1 MLRPGDR
8 SSRWNDNLSRQLQDL
23 RQDQWDRW
31 MRGDRVEARGYF
43 TQWPELFQNREAALD
58 LIYSQY
64 CLSETMGIPPSREE
78 YCSKYPEFAEELHRL
93 LEVHQ
98 ELGNPI
104 GSSVIFQTLSLDGSQ
119 STVEAQSKNANQSN
133 GTNHFH
139 LVRLGRYELFERVG
153 QGAFGTVYRAF
164 DGTLNRVVAL
174 KIPRATRFASE
185 ADEER
190 FFREAS
196 AIAQLDHPGIVR
208 VFDVGRDE
216 GIPYIVAEF
225 IQGTVL
231 SKRMEAGRFDFRD
244 AADLVMQVA
253 IAIDHAHRQ
262 GIIHRDLKPSNII
275 IDQDD
280 RPRVLDFGLAKSD
293 STQSLVS
300 LDGAIVG
307 APAYMSPEQ
316 ASGKAN
322 RADARSDVYS
332 LGVILYQ
339 LLTGELP
346 FRGTC
351 EAIFHQ
357 LRFEDPTEARR
368 LDPQIPKDLNTICMR
383 SLAKEPNRR
392 FSSAKELADDLNRF
406 LTKQPIHSRPVGRF
420 EKLRLACIRNPRVSA
435 LAASAL
441 LVLVAGSVISSFFAV
456 QSSISEARAQRQ
468 SHLLQ
473 RTLYNN
479 HVTLV
484 QHALGSGQSA
494 RAIGLLEKSNPELR
508 RWEYQYWTSKLREDL
523 RTLQI
528 APDSVVACQS
538 TGSIFV
544 VGNADGTVDVYD
556 AITGQKTRRIAMHE
570 KPITALCFS
579 PDDSMLLSAAEDSS
593 VRAWSIETLTQAS
606 QVEPIKKYETALG
619 TVTSF
624 VFHPKG
630 DQFAMGSKAG
640 FWQFRNKKTY
650 AMLFNLSLGG
660 SSIAVAFTPSE
671 KEYVFAV
678 GNDLVP
684 VENPGGAKKAILT
697 HDAPITG
704 MAWSADGLWYVS
716 SSQDR
721 TVKIWNRENE
731 LENTLRGHT
740 DAVLCCAISP
750 SSDMV
755 ASAGADT
762 SIRIWDTRTGTP
774 TRTFHGHTSPIKRL
788 AFLASGEL
796 LASIDQSG
804 CTKLWDMRENHL
816 NSYSVASKK
825 SGKGRIAF
833 SPDGRWIVS
842 AANDGT
848 LRLYDAASDSEIQV
862 LIDCM
867 NRCDGLIF
875 AQGGQQ
881 LLAVCDGVLHAWE
894 VPHHSSNSTS
904 MSVLF
909 DPLAPDAFPGPLQSH
924 EPLQSIAISP
934 SETFFACAVNKTAIV
949 SNLENGSTQTCG
961 KHSSPIVTL
970 TFHPDSSKLATG
982 CADGSVRL
990 WSVETGSETVFPKE
1004 HSKAISDLSFSPR
1017 GDLLVSASDDGTVRL
1032 WRVDGGPSVHA
1043 ITGHAAPVNSVSF
1056 DFSGD
1061 RILTASD
1068 DHTLRLWDTQEA
1080 VEIMSLECDPRAQA
1094 RFSPDGSQV
1103 AFNSIAMGIKHIDPT
1118 SRADDEKMARWEASR
1133 LADRYPLLR
1142 DASSALNQHLHWS
1155 PESRKAAETF
1165 LGAASS
1171 TDADCARRALSLL
1184 LFPNSDRVS
1193 KATAMATAFSQYT
1206 TDDQRAKTLLAA
1218 SLYAADRIDDARN
1231 LLPTSSDIHDGATAM
1246 VYLLANPSIDLQ
1258 DKDTSRLI
1266 ELAQGMAS
1274 LPKKD
1279 GLQHVTVQFFYS
1291 ALNRR
1296 LLRVRAACQ
1305 GGDFEGACKDL
1316 CFVSQFLPL
1325 TDDQREMLAACLAVQ
1340 RRWSDAAKAH
1350 DLVAHAED
1358 DWLYLINNAILKI
1371 AADDQ
1376 EGYRRT
1382 CERILSF
1389 EHRQPDP
1396 TKAIFC
1402 AIACLI
1408 GEHAVDD
1415 PQQLV
1420 ELVQGFEGIPEVHP
1434 GIPILLSMAYL
1445 RCDRLEEAQSTL
1457 RPMLFLTEFAASGIA
1472 ARVLGAQ
1479 PVETKITELFCV
1491 STMLQIEDRL
1501 GQRESVEARS
1511 RRMEQLI
1518 EELDRI
1524 PPVYDGRTG
1533 PWGPRAVAHLGRR
1546 VLERSREQRSAEP
1559 SPDHR
1564 KKVR

>member
-1 MLRPGDR
+1 MLHSGDQ
-8 SSRWNDNLSRQLQDL
+8 SSRLGEDIFRRLQGL
-23 RQDQWDRW
+23 RREQYDRW
-31 MRGDRVEARGYF
+31 MRGDRVEAREYF
-43 TQWPELFQNREAALD
+43 VQWPDLFENREAALD

-64 CLSETMGIPPSREE
+64 CLAEDTDTPPCREE

-93 LEVHQ
+93 LDVHQ
-98 ELGNPI
+98 ELGNLS
-104 GSSVIFQTLSLDGSQ
+104 GSSVIFQTMILDSTQ
-119 STVEAQSKNANQSN
+119 STLEPKKVNANPPAEPK
-133 GTNHFH
+133 GFPF
-139 LVRLGRYELFERVG
+139 VRLGRFEVFERVG
-153 QGAFGTVYRAF
+153 QGAFGTVYRAV
-164 DGTLNRVVAL
+164 DTTLNRVVAL

-196 AIAQLDHPGIVR
+196 AVAQLDHPGIVR

-231 SKRMEAGRFDFRD
+231 SKHMEADRFDFRN
-244 AADLVMQVA
+244 AAGLVMQVA

-275 IDQDD
+275 IDQHD

-293 STQSLVS
+293 SAQSLVS

-357 LRFEDPTEARR
+357 LRFEAPTEARR
-368 LDPQIPKDLNTICMR
+368 LDPQIPKDLNTISMR

-420 EKLRLACIRNPRVSA
+420 EKLRLACMRNPGISA

-441 LVLVAGSVISSFFAV
+441 LVLVAGAVISSFFAV

-479 HVTLV
+479 HVALV

-508 RWEYQYWTSKLREDL
+508 RWEWQYWTSKLRQDL
-523 RTLQI
+523 RTLRI
-528 APDSVVACQS
+528 APDSVVACQA
-538 TGSIFV
+538 TGELMA
-544 VGNADGTVDVYD
+544 VGNTDGSADLYH
-556 AITGQKTRRIAMHE
+556 AISGQRIRRIAIHQA
-570 KPITALCFS
+570 PITALCFS
-579 PDDSMLLSAAEDSS
+579 PDGSMLLSAAQDSS
-593 VRAWSIETLTQAS
+593 VRAWDTNTLMHEIHTD
-606 QVEPIKKYETALG
+606 PINMYETAIG
-619 TVTSF
+619 TVKSF

-650 AMLFNLSLGG
+650 AMLFNRELGD

-671 KEYVFAV
+671 KEYVFV
-678 GNDLVP
+678 IGNDLVP

-704 MAWSADGLWYVS
+704 MACSADGLWYVS

-721 TVKIWNRENE
+721 TVKIWNREKE
-731 LENTLRGHT
+731 SENILRGHT

-750 SSDMV
+750 SSDIV

-762 SIRIWDTRTGTP
+762 SIRIWETRTGTP
-774 TRTFHGHTSPIKRL
+774 IHTFHGHTSPVKRL
-788 AFLASGEL
+788 AFMISGEL
-796 LASIDQSG
+796 LASVDQSG
-804 CTKLWDMRENHL
+804 CTKLWEMKENHL
-816 NSYSVASKK
+816 DSYSVASKK

-833 SPDGRWIVS
+833 SPDGLWLVS

-848 LRLYDAASDSEIQV
+848 LRLYDATSDSEIQV
-862 LIDCM
+862 LVDGM

-875 AQGGQQ
+875 SQGGQR

-894 VPHHSSNSTS
+894 VPLRSSNASS

-909 DPLAPDAFPGPLQSH
+909 DPLAPDALPGPLQSH

-934 SETFFACAVNKTAIV
+934 SEKFFACAVNDTVIV
-949 SNLENGSTQTCG
+949 SNLENGHRQTCG
-961 KHSSPIVTL
+961 KYSSPIVAL

-982 CADGSVRL
+982 CADGSVWL
-990 WSVETGSETVFPKE
+990 WNVASGSVTVFPKE
-1004 HSKAISDLSFSPR
+1004 HSRAISDLSFSPR
-1017 GDLLVSASDDGTVRL
+1017 GDLMVSASDDGTVRL

-1043 ITGHAAPVNSVSF
+1043 ITGHVAPVNSVSF

-1080 VEIMSLECDPRAQA
+1080 VEIMSLECDPSTQA

-1103 AFNSIAMGIKHIDPT
+1103 AFNSIALGIKHFDTT
-1118 SRADDEKMARWEASR
+1118 SRSDDEKMARWEASR
-1133 LADRYPLLR
+1133 LAGRYPLLR
-1142 DASSALNQHLHWS
+1142 DASSALDQHVHWS
-1155 PESRKAAETF
+1155 PEARKAAETF
-1165 LGAASS
+1165 LGVASS
-1171 TDADCARRALSLL
+1171 TDADCARRVLSLL

-1206 TDDQRAKTLLAA
+1206 TDDQLAKTLLAA
-1218 SLYAADRIDDARN
+1218 SLYAADRIEDSRN
-1231 LLPTSSDIHDGATAM
+1231 LLPTASDIHDGATAT

-1258 DKDTSRLI
+1258 DKDTLRLI
-1266 ELAQGMAS
+1266 ELVQGMAS

-1279 GLQHVTVQFFYS
+1279 GLQDDIVQFLHS

-1305 GGDFEGACKDL
+1305 GGDFEGAGNDL

-1325 TDDQREMLAACLAVQ
+1325 TTDQREMLAACLAVQ
-1340 RRWSDAAKAH
+1340 RRWSDAARAH
-1350 DLVAHAED
+1350 DLVAHTED

-1376 EGYRRT
+1376 EGYRRV
-1382 CERILSF
+1382 CKRILSL
-1389 EHRQPDP
+1389 ERRQPDP

-1420 ELVQGFEGIPEVHP
+1420 ELVQGFDGIPEVHP
-1434 GIPILLSMAYL
+1434 GVPILQSMAYL

-1472 ARVLGAQ
+1472 ARVLGSQ

-1518 EELDRI
+1518 EELDKI

-1533 PWGPRAVAHLGRR
+1533 PWGPRAVAHLGRQI
-1546 VLERSREQRSAEP
+1546 LERSRKQAR
-1559 SPDHR
+1559 
-1564 KKVR
+1564 